1 MSIWGIQDFEG
12 IIEAAS
18 FAFMPLCLDDQ
29 SKMWLCVRPSRRHLG
44 GGGHVP
50 AVIRGRTVAHA
61 WLCHAFVKDKKP
73 AFLVSPA
80 WSYIHCEMVTPCGKL
95 LGYT

>member
-1 MSIWGIQDFEG
+1 M
-12 IIEAAS
+12 
-18 FAFMPLCLDDQ
+18 
-29 SKMWLCVRPSRRHLG
+29 
-44 GGGHVP
+44 
-50 AVIRGRTVAHA
+50 IRGRTVAHA